1 MGNSATFTSRVVRPF
16 LSCLKSKLNTQK
28 MVLPTIRAM
37 GHGSHAS
44 DNDPEVLQREQERN
58 LKGETKSTI
67 PHAPGWNEKLASD
80 SEAAVKAEQEPQLSI
95 QELQFQTIKDLTD
108 PDCPAGDMVDYRVKA
123 EQDNRSIEQLQ
134 RETVDHV
141 QTEHLA
147 KGDSINQPANV
158 SVDNVN
164 HGNKGSHP
172 L

>member
-80 SEAAVKAEQEPQLSI
+80 SEAAVKAEQ
-95 QELQFQTIKDLTD
+95 
-108 PDCPAGDMVDYRVKA
+108 
-123 EQDNRSIEQLQ
+123 DNRSIEQLQ